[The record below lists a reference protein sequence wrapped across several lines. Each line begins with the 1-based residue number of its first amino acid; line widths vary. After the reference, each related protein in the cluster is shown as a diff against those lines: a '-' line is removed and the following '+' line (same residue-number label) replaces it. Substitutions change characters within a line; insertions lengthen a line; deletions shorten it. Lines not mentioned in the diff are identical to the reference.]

1 MKKVM
6 IVTGASRGIGARIAW
21 LAATE
26 ADYAVCIN
34 YRRARGEAE
43 ALARQ
48 INAAGGRAEAIA
60 ADVSRSDDANRL
72 FDAVENQLGAPGVLV
87 NNAGIIGGLS
97 PIEEID
103 LARLDSVFSTNVYS
117 MFFCCR
123 EMVRRT
129 ARKHGGQGGAIVNM
143 SSAAARHGG
152 MPNESFYAA
161 SKGAADSLTL
171 ALAKELGREGIR
183 VNAVRPGLIATEM
196 HEVHGGQKLLDT
208 LGPTVPIGRAGT
220 ADEIAQTVLWLASDA
235 ASYVHGALI
244 DVSGGR

>member
-6 IVTGASRGIGARIAW
+6 IVTGGSRGIGAQIAW
-21 LAATE
+21 RAATE

-34 YRRARGEAE
+34 YRHARVEAD
-43 ALARQ
+43 ALVQ
-48 INAAGGRAEAIA
+48 KITAAGGRAEAIA
-60 ADVSRSDDANRL
+60 ADLAKSDDAVRL
-72 FDAVENQLGAPGVLV
+72 FEEVENKLGAPTVLV
-87 NNAGIIGGLS
+87 NNAGIVGGLC

-103 LARLDSVFSTNVYS
+103 QARLAGVFGTNVYS
-117 MFFCCR
+117 MFFCSR
-123 EMVRRT
+123 EMVRR
-129 ARKHGGQGGAIVNM
+129 AAKKHGGQGGVIVNM

-161 SKGAADSLTL
+161 SKGAVDSFTL
-171 ALAKELGREGIR
+171 ALAKEIGREGIR
-183 VNAVRPGLIATEM
+183 VNAVRPGLIATDM
-196 HEVHGGQKLLDT
+196 HDVHGGQKLLQT

-220 ADEIAQTVLWLASDA
+220 PDEVAQTVLWLASDA